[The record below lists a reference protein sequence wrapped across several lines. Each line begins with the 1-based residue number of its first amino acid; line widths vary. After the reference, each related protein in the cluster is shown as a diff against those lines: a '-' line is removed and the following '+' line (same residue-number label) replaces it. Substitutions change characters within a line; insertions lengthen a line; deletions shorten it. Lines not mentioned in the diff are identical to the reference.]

1 MNTKTENTGD
11 LNFEAMEKVGGGT
24 GLDAQMFL
32 KHLSRKYG
40 VTRLGEIKKCWTEEE
55 HEFFNVAYNRKAG
68 DEPLGPYPD

>member
-1 MNTKTENTGD
+1 MTTMMRNAGK
-11 LNFEAMEKVGGGT
+11 LNFEELEKVIGGT

-32 KHLSRKYG
+32 KHLSKKYG